1 MFLIRRKFVLLK
13 NYNMKKLNSYILL
26 DILKEDVREIILKAE
41 KLKALERWILEKT
54 PGEGKWSVAQVLE
67 HLNIYNRH
75 YLTEIENQLHHK
87 NPVNKNDFKPG
98 WLGDYFTRL
107 MKPGEKGKI
116 KKMKAPANA
125 VPATQPNAIEM
136 LNEFIMYQ
144 HQLLNL
150 LNIARCADLNK
161 NRIATTLSKH
171 IKLKLGDTFRFVIAH
186 EQRHFIQIE
195 NTTNQVK
202 KSQVIPHT
210 A

>member
-1 MFLIRRKFVLLK
+1 
-13 NYNMKKLNSYILL
+13 MKKLNSYILL

-41 KLKALERWILEKT
+41 KLKAIESWKLEKN

-87 NPVNKNDFKPG
+87 NPVNKIDFKPG
-98 WLGDYFTRL
+98 WLGNYFTNL
-107 MKPGEKGKI
+107 MKPGDNGAI

-125 VPATQPNAIEM
+125 IPATQPNATDM
-136 LNEFIMYQ
+136 LNEFITHQQ
-144 HQLLNL
+144 HLVNL
-150 LNIARCADLNK
+150 LNIARFADLNK

-202 KSQVIPHT
+202 KPQAVPG
-210 A
+210 AA